1 MRSTSSIRSVRAA
14 LLVAF
19 AGATLGA
26 SVAAAKPTRP
36 RASRLFASAG
46 YLFQVNQQVCGVDNI
61 GEVCVAFAGSPVG
74 GGGFWPKG
82 TPDQYIFNSGL
93 QLAGIIRNSP
103 FPHPV
108 GSSDTVGAFFFDPRG
123 DQAMGDPQSLVFSRL
138 EPADVSTWSSPP
150 TKTVLD
156 PNIYNPIL
164 LGSDAISQGDVFVRY
179 WEGNPGFLTGR
190 THPMGIAVD
199 ERILAW
205 NYPSGNEDIIYII
218 YTFYNVTARSTSGKY
233 TNSTIPGLLQ
243 TEIAAIGDQF
253 QDINEAKFKVTI
265 PDTGYTID
273 SLYVAQGMDADVA
286 VFNQN
291 YATAFIPFNVGAE
304 YTGTFL
310 PDVGWQY
317 PPTIFGPPFAAA
329 TGFIGI
335 KYLRSPT
342 DASGK
347 QVGLTMFSQ
356 ELNSATGF
364 PDAVGVNQLYRYLSG
379 FLGPADNPCNPS
391 PGPPG
396 TPTTDSLVRA
406 RRYCFLGQLQGDA
419 RFYQASGPLAL
430 PPGEARSVVVAYI
443 NAAPYNGTGTPYVK
457 KGASFD
463 TKPGTSGVGLTA
475 VQGDSIRLID
485 KIAGWVSSSALL
497 DSTITQDQ
505 VTVVPRS
512 LLGKAL
518 VAQAVYDNGFLL
530 PFSPDAPNFYLV
542 PGNNQVTVVWTQSR
556 SETFGDPFYA
566 IASLDSVL
574 VDPANPGLGKKA
586 NPLFDP
592 DFRQFD
598 VEGYRIYRGRT
609 ANLLELVA
617 QFDYAGTSFVDY
629 TGQIDYGD
637 RNGDG
642 LLQCA
647 PELGLQQDCPVT
659 FAANPVVSGPTPS
672 PSFATGLAGDI
683 IQIPPGG
690 RTELFTT
697 GVINLK
703 ADTAV
708 VTQSCVSQLCPS
720 LKDTGVPFVYV
731 DKNVLN
737 SFSYVYA
744 VTAFDL
750 NSIKSGPTSLESPR
764 VTKKVT
770 PRRAATNQGTPA
782 GPVTFATIG
791 GDGSTLNPNAANPT
805 IDATKGTFS
814 GPAVPTGRFEG
825 LGVSLF
831 ADQLI
836 KPNSQAL
843 IRIDSVTP
851 GFQTVTYY
859 FSGLGPVSTASKFG
873 PDGVLGVEDG
883 TITFGPASAV
893 IPADTNL
900 AKAQKL
906 GPVPF
911 AAQFTGQTEVGAVT
925 ETSKDI
931 DWHTDVNGSFFDA
944 VPGMNADGGSRWFD
958 GANETMA
965 DPTLTD
971 PVSKADL
978 HGQLTGVTKIC
989 RPVRLHP
996 CGPGVSDTV
1005 NALFRRFDQETRL
1018 LFRAADMKVYWGT
1031 TPGKVDSVIDVTHHV
1046 AVPFNAQNRASY
1058 GFRTD
1063 VVGTTI
1069 GTASAPDGVV
1079 TYVDFLDGACLPGAS
1094 SINNTGCET
1103 RGYADSATL
1112 GPVDVT
1118 GDKLSDGNGFGMYI
1132 NGKPVLF
1139 LTNTLPASP
1148 TVWTLRTYF
1157 GLVSKASGSYAFAP
1171 TASNP
1176 PVPGLRLAA
1185 VTSTPAV
1192 IPPNSPA
1199 DLSRV
1204 HTVPD
1209 PYYVANALEI
1219 TANQKFLKFV
1229 NVPEQCLIRI
1239 YSVSGVLV
1247 NIIPVNDPTGGGEAT
1262 WNLRNRNNQ
1271 FVASGV
1277 YFYHIETPG
1286 GQTKVGRFTVVNFA
1300 P

>member
-1 MRSTSSIRSVRAA
+1 MTMRATSVMRSVRATLA
-14 LLVAF
+14 LLVL
-19 AGATLGA
+19 GATAA
-26 SVAAAKPTRP
+26 STVVAAKPIKPIRSQ
-36 RASRLFASAG
+36 AMNLFSAAG
-46 YLFQVNQQVCGVDNI
+46 YLFQVNRQQCGLKND

-93 QLAGIIRNSP
+93 EIAGIISRNAG
-103 FPHPV
+103 FAWA
-108 GSSDTVGAFFFDPRG
+108 GDTSGAYFVDFRG
-123 DQAMGDPQSLVFSRL
+123 DQQMGNPLSLIFSRL
-138 EPADVSTWSSPP
+138 VPQDVAAWGSTPP

-156 PNIYNPIL
+156 TSIYNPIL
-164 LGSDAISQGDVFVRY
+164 IGSDAISQGDAFVRY
-179 WEGNPGFLTGR
+179 WEGDPVALTGR
-190 THPMGIAVD
+190 EHPMGIAVD
-199 ERILAW
+199 QRILAW
-205 NYPSGNEDIIYII
+205 NFPSGNEDIIYVI
-218 YTFYNVTARSTSGKY
+218 YTFYNVTARASSGKY
-233 TNSTIPGLLQ
+233 NNPTIPSALQ

-253 QDINEAKFKVTI
+253 QDINETKFKIQI
-265 PDTGYTID
+265 PDGGYTLD
-273 SLYVAQGMDADVA
+273 SVYAAQAMDADVA

-291 YATAFIPFNVGAE
+291 YATAIVPFSLGLE
-304 YTGTFL
+304 YTGTFIG
-310 PDVGWQY
+310 DVGWQF
-317 PPTIFGPPFAAA
+317 PADIFGAPFAAA

-335 KYLRSPT
+335 KYLKSPK
-342 DASGK
+342 DASGN

-356 ELNSATGF
+356 NLNSATGF
-364 PDAVGVNQLYRYLSG
+364 PDPVGVRQLFRDLSG
-379 FLGPADNPCNPS
+379 FLGPTDNPCNPNDT
-391 PGPPG
+391 GVNIR
-396 TPTTDSLVRA
+396 L
-406 RRYCFLGQLQGDA
+406 RRYCFLGQNQGDA
-419 RFYQASGPLAL
+419 RFYQASGPFSL
-430 PPGEARSVVVAYI
+430 PPGEARSIVVAYV
-443 NAAPYNGTGTPYVK
+443 NAAPLLVPGFQQ
-457 KGASFD
+457 GATKD
-463 TKPGTSGVGLTA
+463 TKPGTGGVGLTA
-475 VQGDSIRLID
+475 VPTDSIRLID
-485 KIAGWVSSSALL
+485 KIAGWVSSTDA
-497 DSTITQDQ
+497 DANGVTQDE

-556 SETFGDPFYA
+556 SETSGDPFYA

-574 VDPANPGLGKKA
+574 IDPANPGLGKKA

-609 ANLLELVA
+609 ANALELVA

-642 LLQCA
+642 LVQCA

-659 FAANPVVSGPTPS
+659 FAANPIVGVS
-672 PSFATGLAGDI
+672 PSDTIPLAGEI
-683 IQIPPGG
+683 IQIPQGG
-690 RTELFTT
+690 RVKLATN

-708 VTQSCVSQLCPS
+708 QTQSCVNVLCPS

-831 ADQLI
+831 ADQLL

-931 DWHTDVNGSFFDA
+931 DWHTDVNGSFFET

-958 GANETMA
+958 GANETMT

-971 PVSKADL
+971 PVSKA
-978 HGQLTGVTKIC
+978 
-989 RPVRLHP
+989 
-996 CGPGVSDTV
+996 
-1005 NALFRRFDQETRL
+1005 
-1018 LFRAADMKVYWGT
+1018 
-1031 TPGKVDSVIDVTHHV
+1031 
-1046 AVPFNAQNRASY
+1046 
-1058 GFRTD
+1058 
-1063 VVGTTI
+1063 
-1069 GTASAPDGVV
+1069 
-1079 TYVDFLDGACLPGAS
+1079 
-1094 SINNTGCET
+1094 
-1103 RGYADSATL
+1103 
-1112 GPVDVT
+1112 
-1118 GDKLSDGNGFGMYI
+1118 
-1132 NGKPVLF
+1132 
-1139 LTNTLPASP
+1139 
-1148 TVWTLRTYF
+1148 
-1157 GLVSKASGSYAFAP
+1157 
-1171 TASNP
+1171 
-1176 PVPGLRLAA
+1176 
-1185 VTSTPAV
+1185 
-1192 IPPNSPA
+1192 
-1199 DLSRV
+1199 
-1204 HTVPD
+1204 
-1209 PYYVANALEI
+1209 
-1219 TANQKFLKFV
+1219 
-1229 NVPEQCLIRI
+1229 
-1239 YSVSGVLV
+1239 
-1247 NIIPVNDPTGGGEAT
+1247 
-1262 WNLRNRNNQ
+1262 
-1271 FVASGV
+1271 
-1277 YFYHIETPG
+1277 
-1286 GQTKVGRFTVVNFA
+1286 
-1300 P
+1300 